1 MKNNAKYIY
10 KGEKPYRVTDTYGE
24 VFDIEK
30 GDVIVYTVGLCK
42 CKGNYFSMK
51 SDMEPLFKRMFTADE
66 IEYYNKLRDK
76 AAIDAMHV
84 MLGSEWWME
93 KITKDERESKNEF
106 FSSILA
112 DYAMKFAIRIVD
124 RLIEYEEEGE

>member
-1 MKNNAKYIY
+1 MKTNLKTFL
-10 KGEKPYRVTDTYGE
+10 KRVFTEEE
-24 VFDIEK
+24 V
-30 GDVIVYTVGLCK
+30 G
-42 CKGNYFSMK
+42 
-51 SDMEPLFKRMFTADE
+51 
-66 IEYYNKLRDK
+66 YYNKLREK

-93 KITKDERESKNEF
+93 KVTKDERESKTEF